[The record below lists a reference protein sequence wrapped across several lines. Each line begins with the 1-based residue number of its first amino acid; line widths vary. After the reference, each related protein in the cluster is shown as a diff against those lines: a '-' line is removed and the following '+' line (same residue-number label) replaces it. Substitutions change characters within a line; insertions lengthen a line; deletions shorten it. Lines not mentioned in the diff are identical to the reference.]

1 MHTSESEYQSTFTL
15 REKMW
20 CFVHAALKS
29 CQERKKASLSLYLDI
44 KALAH
49 GDFSGLFFF
58 IFLFIQICHQHGVY
72 TRDHVYLS
80 LLLYFEQK
88 IQENQM
94 KSNMPKES
102 LYNCEL
108 IRKR

>member
-49 GDFSGLFFF
+49 GDFSGLFFLYF
-58 IFLFIQICHQHGVY
+58 FLFKFVINMACIQGIMCICPY
-72 TRDHVYLS
+72 YFILS
-80 LLLYFEQK
+80 KKFK
-88 IQENQM
+88 
-94 KSNMPKES
+94 KTK
-102 LYNCEL
+102 
-108 IRKR
+108 